1 MNPVPAGPERAR
13 FPLEEQNVMAVV
25 IRLRRMGAKKDP
37 KFRIVVAESKSP
49 RDGRCVDEIGH
60 YNPQPKEAVLKV
72 NAERA
77 TYWMSVGA
85 TPSDQVKSLFKKA
98 GIAMPVRATR
108 KKVKKAKPAAAAA
121 KKGPSKRVV
130 AKKARVAAKAIA
142 PKKKPKKVTDK
153 KAAKK

>member
-1 MNPVPAGPERAR
+1 
-13 FPLEEQNVMAVV
+13 MAVV

-49 RDGRCVDEIGH
+49 RDGRFVDELGH
-60 YNPQPKEAVLKV
+60 YNPQPKEAELKV
-72 NAERA
+72 DLERA
-77 TYWMSVGA
+77 AYWLSVGA

-98 GIAMPVRATR
+98 GVKVPVRATV
-108 KKVKKAKPAAAAA
+108 KKVKKAKPAAEAVKA

-130 AKKARVAAKAIA
+130 AKKARVAAKAAA
-142 PKKKPKKVTDK
+142 PKKKVVKKATK

>member
-1 MNPVPAGPERAR
+1 
-13 FPLEEQNVMAVV
+13 MAVV

-49 RDGRCVDEIGH
+49 RDGRFVDEIGH

-72 NAERA
+72 DAERA
-77 TYWMSVGA
+77 KYWMSVGA

-98 GIAMPVRATR
+98 GIATPTRATR
-108 KKVKKAKPAAAAA
+108 KKVKKAKPAAKA
-121 KKGPSKRVV
+121 KKGLNKRAT
-130 AKKARVAAKAIA
+130 AKKARVAAKASA
-142 PKKKPKKVTDK
+142 PKKKVAKKAVK

>member
-1 MNPVPAGPERAR
+1 
-13 FPLEEQNVMAVV
+13 MAVV

-49 RDGRCVDEIGH
+49 RDGRFVDELGH
-60 YNPQPKEAVLKV
+60 YNPQPKEAELKV
-72 NAERA
+72 DVERA
-77 TYWMSVGA
+77 AYWLSVGA

-98 GIAMPVRATR
+98 GVKVPVRATV
-108 KKVKKAKPAAAAA
+108 KKVKKAKPAVEAAKP

-130 AKKARVAAKAIA
+130 AKKARVAAKAAA
-142 PKKKPKKVTDK
+142 PKKKVVKKATK